1 MNTHC
6 AKLLPAPTMIGALC
20 RRGMNPGSKV
30 LASTNHAI
38 SADERP
44 LKLAERAQI
53 RLAARLVNAKP
64 PTPVCPPPPCAGGG
78 GGANEARGRG
88 LALTRRGGGG
98 GVCEQGVGGG
108 GGCA

>member
-53 RLAARLVNAKP
+53 RLAARLVYAKP
-64 PTPVCPPPPCAGGG
+64 PTPVCPPPR
-78 GGANEARGRG
+78 AREGVGVR
-88 LALTRRGGGG
+88 TRRAGEGWR
-98 GVCEQGVGGG
+98 
-108 GGCA
+108 